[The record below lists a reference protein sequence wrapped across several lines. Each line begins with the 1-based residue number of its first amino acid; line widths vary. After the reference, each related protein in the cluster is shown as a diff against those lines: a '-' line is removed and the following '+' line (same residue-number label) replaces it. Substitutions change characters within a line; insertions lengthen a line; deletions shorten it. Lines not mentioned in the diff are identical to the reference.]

1 MPQCESSLNPINQM
15 LIVQGQNGR
24 CKSCVP
30 NLFKLHDHILGIK
43 KCASIYMAKGKIYF
57 DDFYISH
64 LVGQNPLSVLLVWIR
79 MLRHIPTLIETK
91 EVAWISYETSST
103 LQKSS

>member
-1 MPQCESSLNPINQM
+1 MGDAKVVFPTCSSYMIISLVSRS
-15 LIVQGQNGR
+15 VQ
-24 CKSCVP
+24 
-30 NLFKLHDHILGIK
+30 

-57 DDFYISH
+57 NDFYISH

-91 EVAWISYETSST
+91 EVAWMRYETSST